1 MVRVSTAVL
10 PLSCCLHLGVE
21 LLYSGVSPQL
31 WATELSTFMDQR
43 SLHSSAS
50 PSQCC
55 FRQLTG
61 DCAD

>member
-1 MVRVSTAVL
+1 MVRVSTAVW

-43 SLHSSAS
+43 SLHSSPQVLLHLVSVAS
-50 PSQCC
+50 
-55 FRQLTG
+55 
-61 DCAD
+61 DN